1 MNQILSVNLSLPQ
14 TIHIKGQTFTTG
26 IYKTPAA
33 GRIRLRT
40 LGLEGD
46 GQADLRVHGG
56 VDKAVYL
63 YPQEHYAYWQEVL
76 DRTDLTPGQF
86 GENFTT
92 QGLVETEVHAGD
104 TFRVGTAVIQIT
116 EPRYPCF
123 KSAIKME
130 RRDFPKLFLRSEFSG
145 FYARVLEEG
154 EVGAGDLIERVT
166 TCPENLTIQAIV
178 HERRKTIDENKL

>member
-1 MNQILSVNLSLPQ
+1 MMQLLSLNRSLPQ
-14 TIHIKGQTFTTG
+14 TIHLKGQTFTTG

-33 GRIRLRT
+33 GRIRLHT

-63 YPQEHYAYWQEVL
+63 YPHEHYAYWQQTL
-76 DRTDLTPGQF
+76 GRTDLTPGQF
-86 GENFTT
+86 GENFTVS
-92 QGLVETEVHAGD
+92 GLLETEVHQGD
-104 TFRVGTAVIQIT
+104 VFCVGSAVIQIT

-123 KSAIKME
+123 KLAIKME

-145 FYARVLEEG
+145 FYARVREEG
-154 EVGAGDLIERVT
+154 EAGAGDPIERLT
-166 TCPENLTIQAIV
+166 HFPENPTIQALV
-178 HERRKTIDENKL
+178 HETRKKRIL